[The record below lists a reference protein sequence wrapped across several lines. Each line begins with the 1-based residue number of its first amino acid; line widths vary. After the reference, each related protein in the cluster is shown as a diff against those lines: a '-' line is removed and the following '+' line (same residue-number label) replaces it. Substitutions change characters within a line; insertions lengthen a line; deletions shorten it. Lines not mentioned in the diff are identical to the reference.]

1 MTRGNVPELKQDE
14 NSVHRVVARTRGV
27 KTQLSRWG
35 VPVEE
40 QSGMRSQ
47 GTKKERAACP
57 RMAEAKQCK
66 EEIHRGELTWC
77 GELQIKQGKESI
89 L

>member
-1 MTRGNVPELKQDE
+1 
-14 NSVHRVVARTRGV
+14 
-27 KTQLSRWG
+27 
-35 VPVEE
+35 
-40 QSGMRSQ
+40 
-47 GTKKERAACP
+47 
-57 RMAEAKQCK
+57 MAEAKQCK